1 MPLVDIV
8 SAPLVPMSACSVVL
22 KRSIV
27 TATPTKLTVTRIS
40 PGPAVSTR
48 PAIEP
53 FSEWTGRRDESIDVG
68 SVAYHQSR
76 SLAPL

>member
-1 MPLVDIV
+1 MPSVDIV
-8 SAPLVPMSACSVVL
+8 SAPLEPMSACSVVL

-40 PGPAVSTR
+40 PGPALSTR
-48 PAIEP
+48 PEMEP
-53 FSEWTGRRDESIDVG
+53 ASECTGRREASIVVESVG
-68 SVAYHQSR
+68 YHQSR